1 MSALVITAKDL
12 LLLVRDRRTAAMLLI
27 LPLSFIAIIG
37 LTTGRLPGLGGAA
50 PAVRVVVAD
59 AIDYDAIGAGG
70 FEDPPDA
77 PPAPDLLPSPA
88 FPPAE
93 AAAERTKA
101 HNTVAEVLEGLNAK
115 EVGGIRADTPEHW
128 ATILDDHLAGSLPD
142 DPAEAARALVDR
154 GLVDQAVIFG
164 PSFYRRAYT
173 VDADALFGSNEGP
186 LANGNLAPLDVTL
199 YSGDEEEPS
208 GGIRLAVAG
217 LVIPRLGRLLICRN
231 PRAATALPG
240 ACDRIAAEAN
250 APPREI
256 PLSTPPA
263 GGGVVSNVYDE
274 IVPGYTVM
282 FVFFLV
288 NLMARSFLYERDLG
302 TLRRLRT
309 TPVRPT
315 SILIGKTLPFYLISL
330 AQTAILFLTGKAL
343 FGMEWGPRPWL
354 LLPIVLACSAAA
366 TGLGLLV
373 ATLVDSEAQVSAY
386 ATSTVILLAGI
397 SGCFMPRDW
406 LPESVQTLSL
416 ATPHAWALIGYDQV
430 LATPRPDAGRVF
442 ECAGAL
448 CAFAAVFLA
457 LGAWRFGR
465 RTV

>member
-37 LTTGRLPGLGGAA
+37 LTTGRLPGLGGEA
-50 PAVRVVVAD
+50 PAIRVVVAD
-59 AIDYDAIGAGG
+59 AIDYDAIGAEG

-77 PPAPDLLPSPA
+77 ELSPDLLPSPA
-88 FPPAE
+88 FPPDE

-101 HNTVAEVLEGLNAK
+101 RNTVVEVLAGLNAR

-128 ATILDDHLAGSLPD
+128 ATILDDQMAAPLPE

-154 GLVDQAVIFG
+154 GLVDEAVIFG
-164 PSFYRRAYT
+164 PTFYRRGYT
-173 VDADALFGSNEGP
+173 VEPDTLFGSNEGP
-186 LANGNLAPLDVTL
+186 LAHGNLAPLDVTL
-199 YSGDEEEPS
+199 YSGDDAEPS

-231 PRAATALPG
+231 PRAATVLSG
-240 ACDRIAAEAN
+240 ACDRIAAETA
-250 APPREI
+250 AGPREI
-256 PLSTPPA
+256 PLSEPPA
-263 GGGVVSNVYDE
+263 GGGVISNVYDE

-288 NLMARSFLYERDLG
+288 NLMARSFLYEQDLG

-315 SILIGKTLPFYLISL
+315 SILIGKTLPFYVISVL
-330 AQTAILFLTGKAL
+330 QTAILFLTGKAL

-354 LLPIVLACSAAA
+354 LLPIALACSAAA

-373 ATLVDSEAQVSAY
+373 ATMVNSEAQVSAY

-430 LATPRPDAGRVF
+430 LATPRPDSGVVW
-442 ECAGAL
+442 ECAAAL
-448 CAFAAVFLA
+448 CGFALVFLT
-457 LGAWRFGR
+457 LGAWRFAKR
-465 RTV
+465 AV